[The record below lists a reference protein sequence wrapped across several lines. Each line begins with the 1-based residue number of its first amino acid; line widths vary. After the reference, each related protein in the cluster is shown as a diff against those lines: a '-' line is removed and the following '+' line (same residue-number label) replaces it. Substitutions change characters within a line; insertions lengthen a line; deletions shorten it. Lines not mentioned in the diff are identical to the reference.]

1 MYIKYTFS
9 NLCLM
14 EKENICIQASPEIVI
29 DTIKLQKMAFIYNAV
44 ESGWSVKKR
53 KEAYV
58 FTKNHEGK
66 KEIYLDTYL
75 RSFIET
81 NIDINK
87 LVDTV

>member
-9 NLCLM
+9 NLFLM

-29 DTIKLQKMAFIYNAV
+29 DTIKLRKMAFIYNAV

-75 RSFIET
+75 RSFVET

-87 LVDTV
+87 LVDT

>member
-14 EKENICIQASPEIVI
+14 EKDNIFIQASPEIVI

-75 RSFIET
+75 KSFVET

>member
-9 NLCLM
+9 NLFLM
-14 EKENICIQASPEIVI
+14 EKENIYIQTSPEIEI

-87 LVDTV
+87 VT